1 MPTRSLQT
9 RIVALFL
16 ALTVFVQL
24 GGFLLVNSVG
34 MNTARK
40 SIGEA
45 LVAGGHVFERARK
58 QEVTRLEQAA
68 QLLSADAKFRHTIGS
83 RESASISSI
92 LEGYGKHV
100 GAELLMLI
108 RRDDVVFAD
117 TLGLGAGEP
126 FIFPKL
132 LAQARTSGKAA
143 AMVVVRGQLYQL
155 VVVPVSVPG
164 PYAWI
169 AVGYSVNDEFA
180 RETEHLLRL
189 DVSFLSRLE
198 KGRWKLQASTLSG
211 ERREAML
218 RAVAT
223 RTVDSTDGDTSAV
236 YGDDAVA
243 QMYVLPSHTDDT
255 VAVVLQQPLATAME
269 PFWRLQRQLSWISL
283 CAVLVSIAASVL
295 IARGIARPV
304 RALAATARRMAA
316 GDFSPPLPTRRADE
330 IGDLATAFRSMQ
342 QGLASRE
349 QRITNLAYRDTLTG
363 LPNRTLCAERLDQAL
378 AESSMMQTP
387 LAVLLMDIDHF
398 KYVNDTLGHAIG
410 DQLLLEVATRIQN
423 VAHRARDTV
432 ARLGGDE
439 FVVLLPAQSAQEAH
453 RVADAILGALELPVT
468 LDGHQVD
475 VRASIGIAVAPDH
488 GDERTTLLRRADS
501 AMYAAKRDNLG
512 VVIWDDR
519 CDRHSREH
527 LSLMSDLRKAVDSD
541 ELTLFY
547 QPKIPLHDTGHY
559 VEALLRWQ
567 HPERGLVPPS
577 EFIPFAERTGF
588 IRQISQWVLS
598 HAIAQCALWRNGGL
612 EINVSINISPK
623 DLVDIQL
630 PKRFADLLQVHGCAA
645 HWITL
650 EITESAIMDD
660 PTRVIENLGRLRSLG
675 CRLAVDDYGT
685 GYSSLTYLKRL
696 PVDELKIDKSF
707 ITNLVCDPSD
717 AMIVRSTIDLAHNL
731 GLTVVAEGV
740 DDAMV
745 LERLRALGCDMV
757 QGYLLSRPIAAVD
770 VLTRLHES
778 REKHG
783 AETSKGL
790 RRIV

>member
-1 MPTRSLQT
+1 M
-9 RIVALFL
+9 
-16 ALTVFVQL
+16 
-24 GGFLLVNSVG
+24 
-34 MNTARK
+34 
-40 SIGEA
+40 
-45 LVAGGHVFERARK
+45 
-58 QEVTRLEQAA
+58 
-68 QLLSADAKFRHTIGS
+68 
-83 RESASISSI
+83 
-92 LEGYGKHV
+92 
-100 GAELLMLI
+100 
-108 RRDDVVFAD
+108 
-117 TLGLGAGEP
+117 
-126 FIFPKL
+126 
-132 LAQARTSGKAA
+132 
-143 AMVVVRGQLYQL
+143 
-155 VVVPVSVPG
+155 
-164 PYAWI
+164 
-169 AVGYSVNDEFA
+169 
-180 RETEHLLRL
+180 
-189 DVSFLSRLE
+189 
-198 KGRWKLQASTLSG
+198 
-211 ERREAML
+211 
-218 RAVAT
+218 
-223 RTVDSTDGDTSAV
+223 
-236 YGDDAVA
+236 
-243 QMYVLPSHTDDT
+243 
-255 VAVVLQQPLATAME
+255 
-269 PFWRLQRQLSWISL
+269 
-283 CAVLVSIAASVL
+283 
-295 IARGIARPV
+295 
-304 RALAATARRMAA
+304 
-316 GDFSPPLPTRRADE
+316 
-330 IGDLATAFRSMQ
+330 
-342 QGLASRE
+342 
-349 QRITNLAYRDTLTG
+349 
-363 LPNRTLCAERLDQAL
+363 
-378 AESSMMQTP
+378 
-387 LAVLLMDIDHF
+387 
-398 KYVNDTLGHAIG
+398 
-410 DQLLLEVATRIQN
+410 
-423 VAHRARDTV
+423 
-432 ARLGGDE
+432 
-439 FVVLLPAQSAQEAH
+439 
-453 RVADAILGALELPVT
+453 T